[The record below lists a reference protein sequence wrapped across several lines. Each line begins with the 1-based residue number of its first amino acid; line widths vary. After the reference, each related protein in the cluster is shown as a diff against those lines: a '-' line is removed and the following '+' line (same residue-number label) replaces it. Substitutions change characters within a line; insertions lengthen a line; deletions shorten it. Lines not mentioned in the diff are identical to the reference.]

1 MLGTL
6 LSGCKSSQRKNSSSE
21 SQESSLKEENSLLKE
36 NSRLTAKEQELEAKN
51 SSSSIIENKTE
62 ASSKSTTSSS
72 INSPNDVI
80 ALARSKYG
88 DNNGDSYNSLKSC
101 HFKKYKVMTFEAI
114 FMKIT
119 YSTTTK
125 LRLLSQFQ
133 NVNESLKV
141 FADYHNVG
149 AGSFFFT
156 KTADCILVQSI
167 IY

>member
-51 SSSSIIENKTE
+51 SSSSIIEKIENKTE

-88 DNNGDSYNSLKSC
+88 DNNGDWHWEC
-101 HFKKYKVMTFEAI
+101 
-114 FMKIT
+114 
-119 YSTTTK
+119 
-125 LRLLSQFQ
+125 LLS
-133 NVNESLKV
+133 NGKYLMDERYCTLS
-141 FADYHNVG
+141 
-149 AGSFFFT
+149 S
-156 KTADCILVQSI
+156 
-167 IY
+167 